1 MGEDH
6 LVSFGEP
13 VLFWLRE
20 LSLVHEAECTIML
33 QSKPVDPGNFAKRAT
48 SFTSEKSF
56 LELAQLD
63 NHKPEKMDTGMRIR
77 LSPVVVYIYMFRFI
91 YISSDF

>member
-1 MGEDH
+1 MLFYLFRVLGEDH

-48 SFTSEKSF
+48 SFTSERSF
-56 LELAQLD
+56 VELTQLEST
-63 NHKPEKMDTGMRIR
+63 KTEKMDTGNN
-77 LSPVVVYIYMFRFI
+77 ST
-91 YISSDF
+91 

>member
-1 MGEDH
+1 MISSLFFRLIGEEH
-6 LVSFGEP
+6 LISFGEP

-48 SFTSEKSF
+48 SFTSERSYV
-56 LELAQLD
+56 ELAQLD
-63 NHKPEKMDTGMRIR
+63 TNKSDKMDTGKI
-77 LSPVVVYIYMFRFI
+77 IAK
-91 YISSDF
+91 